1 MAREKIISDVL
12 KRIIQQYGEEVLSQ
26 TYKFNALIS
35 DMLPCL
41 ERKYKYLL
49 KVAVESGAYFEIAKA
64 TANNREAMAQKV
76 KQKLI
81 DEYLINENSAEK
93 VVSWIIDTYRSTQ
106 TADNTLTIDPE
117 VVERLKI
124 LKRINEDKIKKAIEL
139 GLYDPVA
146 PLVITKDDD
155 DKTKN
160 NV

>member
-1 MAREKIISDVL
+1 
-12 KRIIQQYGEEVLSQ
+12 
-26 TYKFNALIS
+26 
-35 DMLPCL
+35 
-41 ERKYKYLL
+41 
-49 KVAVESGAYFEIAKA
+49 
-64 TANNREAMAQKV
+64 MAQKV